1 MPRSAAAIAL
11 FLVVAPASAIAGQL
25 GSLASLANAPNT
37 PQAPYRSEQE
47 WIVSSVA
54 AAIDGMVEDSTRT
67 RPPSAWPHVETAPA
81 LRGRSETTFRVSL
94 RGHVEDV
101 AVVDHLWSPDTF
113 VSLARHLLAAA
124 SLDHGREPSDLNAR
138 AMLTDLRVE
147 RLLDENERISR
158 HLQQQMRSPAAHDAA
173 ALLVISFA
181 LREAWG
187 IFADIRPALSRAAAH
202 LAMADALR
210 SAGVPGNDGRLAKIA
225 LSILVGRQRE
235 AMQLLTTFDTRAAS
249 DADRAWSRAL
259 RLRLTGDWRQQT
271 PGAGDTLLER
281 LEHARAIRTRLGADA
296 MLDYMDTLPA
306 DDLPDW
312 SRIGFRNEY
321 TREARQRFNS
331 SRLDNDARELHI
343 VGTRLGVDASMSAL
357 NARPAPSPMVT
368 ARGGTAVQVLD
379 WGLWAAF
386 AQRHLCQTLMALRHD
401 PLLKRGAWGEVE
413 GLALFP
419 VLRRANSATPQE
431 ISLAAPAMR
440 QLVERSPELVTAAAW
455 DLARQSGT
463 GYIPSDVT
471 WFTPAVPVGT
481 GFDLEHRSLRPNCP
495 RPPTRAEAAT
505 WAQQMPYDHWTVW
518 ANSWLAVDGVPPVDR
533 TATALGPVLDYDAE
547 ALLKMLQYLPL
558 RAEVR
563 VRYARTL
570 CTIAPVYCD
579 RLGETLQLLNRD
591 AESAAAYDEWVQ
603 RARDRVLVADG
614 VTWVVRYYHGHGRA
628 DRAEQIARLAA
639 DTASLQGM
647 NALGEFLE
655 RDKQTAAA
663 ERLFRAT
670 ARMHDGGKPLLA
682 AFLIR
687 QATLTGAAI
696 PSEADAL
703 LQRVFPRGLEPA
715 VMYALPAQPT
725 DGVQFATLS
734 ERAAAAGLR
743 ATDVVVAIDDW
754 RVHGAAQYTVAARL
768 RSDETMIFT
777 VFRDGRYKRISA
789 KIPERWLAS
798 RLEDFRGAR

>member
-1 MPRSAAAIAL
+1 M
-11 FLVVAPASAIAGQL
+11 
-25 GSLASLANAPNT
+25 ANTPNT
-37 PQAPYRSEQE
+37 SRAPYRSEQE
-47 WIVSSVA
+47 WIVSSVTA
-54 AAIDGMVEDSTRT
+54 AVDGMIEDATRT
-67 RPPSAWPHVETAPA
+67 GPPAEWPRVETTPA
-81 LRGRSETTFRVSL
+81 LGGRSETTFRVSL
-94 RGHVEDV
+94 RGRVEEIT
-101 AVVDHLWSPDTF
+101 VVDHLWSPATY
-113 VSLARHLLAAA
+113 VPLARRLMAAQSPA
-124 SLDHGREPSDLNAR
+124 QDQEPSDLNAR
-138 AMLTDLRVE
+138 AVLTDLRVE

-173 ALLVISFA
+173 ALLVIAFA

-202 LAMADALR
+202 LTMADALR
-210 SAGVPGNDGRLAKIA
+210 RGSAPSNDGRIA
-225 LSILVGRQRE
+225 RAAMSILVGRQRE
-235 AMQLLTTFDTRAAS
+235 AMQLLTTFDAQAAS
-249 DADRAWSRAL
+249 HADRAWSHAL
-259 RLRLTGDWRQQT
+259 RLRLTGDWRQAT
-271 PGAGDTLLER
+271 PDAADTLLER

-296 MLDYMDTLPA
+296 MLDYLDTLPA
-306 DDLPDW
+306 DDVPDW
-312 SRIGFRNEY
+312 SRIAFRNEY
-321 TREARQRFNS
+321 SREARQRFNS
-331 SRLDNDARELHI
+331 TRLADDARELHV
-343 VGTRLGVDASMSAL
+343 VGTRFGVDASMAAL
-357 NARPAPSPMVT
+357 NARPSPSPMATV
-368 ARGGTAVQVLD
+368 RGAAVAQVLD

-413 GLALFP
+413 ALALFP
-419 VLRRANSATPQE
+419 VLRRANSATAEE
-431 ISLAAPAMR
+431 ISRAAAPMR

-463 GYIPSDVT
+463 GYVPSEVT
-471 WFTPAVPVGT
+471 WFTPAVPAGT

-495 RPPTRAEAAT
+495 RPPTRAEAAA

-533 TATALGPVLDYDAE
+533 TAAALGPILDYDAE

-558 RAEVR
+558 RAELR

-570 CTIAPVYCD
+570 CTIAPVNCD

-614 VTWVVRYYHGHGRA
+614 VTWVVRYYQGHGRA
-628 DRAEQIARLAA
+628 ERAEEIARLAA
-639 DTASLQGM
+639 DTGSLQGM

-663 ERLFRAT
+663 ERMFRMT

-687 QATLTGAAI
+687 QATLAGAAV
-696 PSEADAL
+696 PSEADEL

-715 VMYALPAQPT
+715 VIYALPAQPT
-725 DGVQFATLS
+725 DGVQFTTLS
-734 ERAAAAGLR
+734 ERAAAAGLK
-743 ATDVVVAIDDW
+743 ATDVVVAVDDW

-768 RSDETMIFT
+768 RSDETMTFT
-777 VFRDGRYKRISA
+777 VFRDGRYKRFSA

-798 RLEDFRGAR
+798 RLEDFRGQR